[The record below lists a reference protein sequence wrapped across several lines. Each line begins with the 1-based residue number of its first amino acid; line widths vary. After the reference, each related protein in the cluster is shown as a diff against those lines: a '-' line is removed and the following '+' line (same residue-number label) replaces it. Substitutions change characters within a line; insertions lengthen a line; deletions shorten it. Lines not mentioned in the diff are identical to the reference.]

1 MNKNILTEK
10 YYSHLR
16 EQAAGAAP
24 AAGGGVVDALGKL
37 GMAGVVLYGLNRFL
51 DFGTDMIKAGARGGE
66 SSTSSLGDTGR
77 STKGGIDRIQNMVL
91 QPGENAADE
100 YQNRLLNMYG
110 DKDLQGMS
118 TSKRNTILGREQAI
132 AANINK
138 KRMQSARAQLMDT
151 PEIASARKAYE
162 DARKAA
168 PKPPDNLTPEERLK
182 LPQDPKV
189 KAAYEKLKAEEAKA
203 LGKTSPTPSEP
214 KGFFRDIFDR
224 TTAALNI
231 DGGKKDQEDARSKLR
246 DEYNAARSGYLAT
259 RRETSPMATY
269 TKDYSG
275 FSVGRGVGGRPIITG
290 GSYVDPNSAE
300 GRIEA
305 SIASGSEKD
314 MARTPAGR
322 LRSGKKMDWEY
333 EEDSMKAREKALGF
347 NPRGMTEDQI
357 RKKMEQLA
365 REKVDANTAKMKAE
379 IGAMTPEQLEA
390 SVMSSTVKG
399 PLGKQYV
406 DKLRKQNE
414 TPAEKQKREDQELI
428 KSRSAARPKNFGKM
442 GRPSPGNSTSTTETS
457 AQKKAR
463 EQAQEEDLI
472 KAIGASF
479 SGGRVPPGARPGI

>member
-1 MNKNILTEK
+1 
-10 YYSHLR
+10 
-16 EQAAGAAP
+16 
-24 AAGGGVVDALGKL
+24 
-37 GMAGVVLYGLNRFL
+37 
-51 DFGTDMIKAGARGGE
+51 
-66 SSTSSLGDTGR
+66 
-77 STKGGIDRIQNMVL
+77 
-91 QPGENAADE
+91 
-100 YQNRLLNMYG
+100 
-110 DKDLQGMS
+110 MS
-118 TSKRNTILGREQAI
+118 TSKRNTILGREQSI

-138 KRMQSARAQLMDT
+138 KRMQSARAQLMSD
-151 PEIASARKAYE
+151 PDVQAARKAYE

-168 PKPPDNLTPEERLK
+168 PKPKSGLTPEEMLNQK
-182 LPQDPKV
+182 SNSTV
-189 KAAYEKLKAEEAKA
+189 KDAYEKLKAAEAKA
-203 LGKTSPTPSEP
+203 M
-214 KGFFRDIFDR
+214 
-224 TTAALNI
+224 A
-231 DGGKKDQEDARSKLR
+231 GGGDVTK
-246 DEYNAARSGYLAT
+246 EYEAARSGYLAT

-333 EEDSMKAREKALGF
+333 EEDSMKAREEALGF

-379 IGAMTPEQLEA
+379 IEDMSSEQLDA
-390 SVMSSTVKG
+390 SVIRSTTRG
-399 PLGKQYV
+399 PLANQYL
-406 DKLRKQNE
+406 DILRKQNE